1 MSDLISRYCGD
12 MPCSEENF
20 ARKEWLLVPAETV
33 ERVRRMERYFDT
45 LCAAPHCL
53 KEDESMQA
61 MLRSLVAYYEGG
73 QWLADYE
80 LDERGLL
87 PPWLKRG
94 VLSEDGVYN
103 LLSEIEKD
111 GSI

>member
-1 MSDLISRYCGD
+1 
-12 MPCSEENF
+12 MPFDVLPNHENIC
-20 ARKEWLLVPAETV
+20 VPAETL
-33 ERVRRMERYFDT
+33 ERIGRMEEYYDT
-45 LCAAPHCL
+45 LCAALKQSPHAL
-53 KEDESMQA
+53 RDDETMRSM
-61 MLRSLVAYYEGG
+61 LESLAAYYEGG

-87 PPWLKRG
+87 PSWVKRG

-111 GSI
+111 GSN

>member
-1 MSDLISRYCGD
+1 
-12 MPCSEENF
+12 MPFDVLPNHENIC
-20 ARKEWLLVPAETV
+20 VPAETL
-33 ERVRRMERYFDT
+33 ERIGRMEEYYDT
-45 LCAAPHCL
+45 LCAALKQPPH
-53 KEDESMQA
+53 
-61 MLRSLVAYYEGG
+61 MLRDDETMRSMLESLAAYYEGG

-87 PPWLKRG
+87 PSWVKRG

-111 GSI
+111 GSN